1 MDSFYDRDMEARLM
15 SEQDSSGM
23 INGADIKIDGGYT
36 IR

>member
-15 SEQDSSGM
+15 NEQDSSGM